1 MRCEA
6 QIRPGQVQEVM
17 YLFFSKPRTRSLDR
31 VWMLAALAMEMSG
44 SEFELLVAD
53 QLIVNRIMSASPLA
67 LRTLSLQMTKL
78 SNSYAQAP

>member
-1 MRCEA
+1 
-6 QIRPGQVQEVM
+6 
-17 YLFFSKPRTRSLDR
+17 
-31 VWMLAALAMEMSG
+31 MLAALAMEMSG

>member
-1 MRCEA
+1 
-6 QIRPGQVQEVM
+6 
-17 YLFFSKPRTRSLDR
+17 
-31 VWMLAALAMEMSG
+31 MLAALAMEMSG

-78 SNSYAQAP
+78 SNSYAQAPSRQFLCGASAKMATDVFESLLFV